1 MHVDI
6 IKQDGKLSLANL
18 QCDCEYDHNIPDL
31 DIYIKRGLAD
41 GCPDYAAKAGLGR
54 HVLVVADQV
63 TYDIAAE
70 RIAARLKGAGYS
82 CKTCVLTGSSVEP
95 TPENAEYILSA
106 AAGADFLLG
115 VGSGVITDLTRRA
128 AVLSGL
134 PFAVFGTAAS
144 MDAYTSVTSAM
155 IIGGIKKTVYGKA
168 ARLLMFDPAV
178 IASAPMDMQASG
190 VGDMF
195 AKYNVL
201 VDWRLGHAVIGE
213 TYCPLCES
221 LVTTALDTASS
232 NIEDIAKRTEKG
244 AEALIEALILG
255 GFSILIV
262 GDTRPVSSIEHNM
275 AHFWDMSHIA
285 YGTPHI
291 PHGTGAGL
299 GLVYALIFHDA
310 LKNADLS
317 KLDKEIIK
325 SRRIS
330 KEQQAARIKSY
341 YPPGVGEEVMATNK
355 YWYLEWPEQEKHIE
369 KILGFF
375 EEYRLQCESLPGY
388 RDIIKTFE
396 LFGAPASAAKA
407 GLGIDMLRKTLF
419 AAKDFRP
426 RYNVA
431 KALDALGL
439 FEQAAE
445 RILETEPTL

>member
-6 IKQDGKLSLANL
+6 IKQDGRLSLANL
-18 QCDCEYDHNIPDL
+18 QCDCEYNHNIPDL

-41 GCPDYAAKAGLGR
+41 GCPDYAAKAGLGK
-54 HVLVVADQV
+54 HVLVVADSV

-82 CKTCVLTGSSVEP
+82 CITCVLPGSSVEP
-95 TPENAEYILSA
+95 TPENAEYILRA

-128 AVLSGL
+128 SVLSGL

-155 IIGGIKKTVYGKA
+155 IVGGIKKTIYGKA

-178 IASAPMDMQASG
+178 IASAPLSMQASG
-190 VGDMF
+190 IGDMF

-201 VDWRLGHAVIGE
+201 VDWRLGHAVKGE
-213 TYCPLCES
+213 TYCPLCAS
-221 LVTTALDTASS
+221 LVNTALDTASS

-262 GDTRPVSSIEHNM
+262 GDTRPVSSLEHNM

-299 GLVYALIFHDA
+299 GLIYTLIFHDT

-317 KLDKEIIK
+317 NLDKEIIK

-330 KEQQAARIKSY
+330 KERQAARLKAC
-341 YPPGVGEEVMATNK
+341 YPPGVGEEVMAANK
-355 YWYLEWPEQEKHIE
+355 DWYLEWPEQEKRIE
-369 KILGFF
+369 NLLAYFG
-375 EEYRLQCESLPGY
+375 EYRRQCESLPGY
-388 RDIIKTFE
+388 RDIINTFE
-396 LFGAPASAAKA
+396 LFGAPTSAAKA
-407 GLGIDMLRKTLF
+407 GLSMDILEKTLL
-419 AAKDFRP
+419 ATKDFRP

-431 KALDALGL
+431 KALDELGL
-439 FEQAAE
+439 FKQAAE
-445 RILETEPTL
+445 KILEMEPSL